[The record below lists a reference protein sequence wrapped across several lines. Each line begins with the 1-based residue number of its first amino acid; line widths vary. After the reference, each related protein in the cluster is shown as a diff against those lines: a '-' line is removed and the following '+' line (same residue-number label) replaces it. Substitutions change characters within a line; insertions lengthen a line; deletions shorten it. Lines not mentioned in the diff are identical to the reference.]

1 MRSPSRTVILIV
13 WHNLST
19 HPQGVFMANLE
30 KLLHELTKLVESLK
44 LTIGDSHAIKQEI
57 IRLNFIQE
65 KLRNLKSAIAE
76 ELAVAK
82 INSSVGS
89 AAAGSTE
96 NSLLSSDSCF
106 VAPLLTTGEKFIAEK
121 FGTGANKLS
130 FNDLEA
136 KISRWLEWGELLQTI
151 SEDILSNAQF
161 INQLSSNINYP
172 SLSSQ
177 FQKLEAKL
185 QIDLA
190 YGKSRVLQQQHQQI
204 VNSQEELL
212 QLQQKSTEVFE
223 NIKNTQNILLIL
235 LNLSA
240 FCGNSGLEL
249 EWFDDEYGFIISS
262 GGNCQALAD
271 IIYECELFQEKI
283 HNLIV
288 DTKILLE
295 QAEIALNNLPKH
307 PTIAGLRQLIADNK
321 TQKFFALGV
330 SVLVLGFSTWTATN
344 YIMHIQQ
351 EQKLKQE
358 KTSVSNLKSAQ
369 KLGME
374 AAVLVQKTP
383 LPLKDWQQAQDKW
396 QQAVK
401 LLESSPQG
409 TSVSSKVQTQL
420 ATYRG
425 NYTTISKR
433 VNLEKNAASKLET
446 ADKLAQEAA
455 FIIKNAPKEAV
466 IMTQAKE
473 KLQEAINLLKA
484 IPAGTFVSPQVQEK
498 LATYQQKYQEIKG
511 E

>member
-1 MRSPSRTVILIV
+1 
-13 WHNLST
+13 
-19 HPQGVFMANLE
+19 MANLE

-65 KLRNLKSAIAE
+65 KLRNLQSAIAE
-76 ELAVAK
+76 ELAVTT
-82 INSSVGS
+82 INSSVGTVP
-89 AAAGSTE
+89 AAIAE
-96 NSLLSSDSCF
+96 NSLFTSNSCF

-121 FGTGANKLS
+121 FGNGANRLS

-136 KISRWLEWGELLQTI
+136 KITCWLEWGELLQTI
-151 SEDILSNAQF
+151 AEDILSNAQF

-177 FQKLEAKL
+177 LKELETKL

-190 YGKSRVLQQQHQQI
+190 YGKARVLHQQHQQI
-204 VNSQEELL
+204 INSQAELL
-212 QLQQKSTEVFE
+212 QLKEKSTEVFA

-262 GGNCQALAD
+262 GGNCQALGD
-271 IIYECELFQEKI
+271 IIYDCELFQGKI
-283 HNLIV
+283 HVLV
-288 DTKILLE
+288 ADTKILLE
-295 QAEIALNNLPKH
+295 QAEIALNNLPQR
-307 PTIAGLRQLIADNK
+307 PTLAGLGQLIADNK
-321 TQKFFALGV
+321 AHKFFAIAASALI
-330 SVLVLGFSTWTATN
+330 LGFSTWTATN
-344 YIMHIQQ
+344 YIMHIQH
-351 EQKLKQE
+351 EQKIQQE

-396 QQAVK
+396 QKAVK
-401 LLESSPQG
+401 LLESAPKG

-446 ADKLAQEAA
+446 ADKLAQEAV
-455 FIIKNAPKEAV
+455 FIVKNAPKEAV
-466 IMTQAKE
+466 ILQQAKD
-473 KLQEAINLLKA
+473 KFKEAINLLQA
-484 IPAGTFVSPQVQEK
+484 IPEGTFVSPQVQEK
-498 LATYQQKYQEIKG
+498 LAIYQQNYQQIRG